1 MCVCVC
7 VCVCIPGEG
16 NSNPLQ
22 YSCLDYLMDRGSW
35 KATVHGVAKSRTRL
49 SDFSFFLSFFYMYI
63 YIHSFRF
70 LAHAFF
76 FPEEKYSCRSRSQR
90 TSITKTFNRNDPQ
103 SGLWTVILYEMI
115 ISLWFLSTTLVIIFS
130 VCTSLAQILDI
141 HFSGSLASWL
151 AAMSIIGD
159 IVRKSKG

>member
-22 YSCLDYLMDRGSW
+22 YSCLDCLMDRGSW
-35 KATVHGVAKSRTRL
+35 KATVHGVAKSQTRL

-70 LAHAFF
+70 LSHAFF
-76 FPEEKYSCRSRSQR
+76 FSWGKIFTQKSQR

-130 VCTSLAQILDI
+130 VCTSLAQILNI